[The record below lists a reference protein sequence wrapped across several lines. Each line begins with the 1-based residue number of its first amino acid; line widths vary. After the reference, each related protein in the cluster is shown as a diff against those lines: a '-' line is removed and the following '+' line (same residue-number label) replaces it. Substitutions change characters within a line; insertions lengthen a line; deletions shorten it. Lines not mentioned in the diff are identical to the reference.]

1 MRGIAHYFML
11 AAVVSVTLGM
21 IWGLKMAISGDHAMR
36 SAHAHLNLVGWV
48 TMALFAIYYH
58 LVPAA
63 GERLLARVHLVVAIA
78 GLIVMVPGIAVANS
92 GGSDIAAAVGSMI
105 TFASMLI
112 FLATVVLQ
120 GRQR

>member
-11 AAVVSVTLGM
+11 AAVISVVLGM
-21 IWGLKMAISGDHAMR
+21 IWGLQMAISGDHTMLP
-36 SAHAHLNLVGWV
+36 AHAHLNLVGWV
-48 TMALFAIYYH
+48 TLALFAIYYH

-63 GERLLARVHLVVAIA
+63 GEGLLARVHLVVAIV
-78 GLIVMVPGIAVANS
+78 GVIVMVPGIAVAHS
-92 GGSDIAAAVGSMI
+92 GGPEIAAAVGSLI

-120 GRQR
+120 GRQS